1 MSEASRNGL
10 TSAEVAERV
19 RRGQVN
25 RAPRAKWRD
34 YLSILS
40 RNVLTWFNAMVTPA
54 AIGLILLRQYQGAI
68 AVSGMAIVNS
78 LLGLVQEIRSKWHL
92 DRLAILVEA
101 KARVLRDGQT
111 QTIPAGDV
119 VLDEHVLL
127 SAGESVVAD
136 GQIVE
141 ARFLEVDEALLTGE
155 SDPVRRHPGDRLLSG
170 SFCVAGEG
178 AYRAQK
184 VGAGA
189 FANETSAQARRYA
202 YVASPLTHVIN
213 RLIQILS
220 YTALALCGLFLVVY
234 LLDRGTSAIEREKL
248 FVNSA
253 AATITSMVPQGLVL
267 TATLAF
273 TLGAVYMSLR
283 GAVVQ
288 HLSAVESMAT
298 VDVICTDKTGTLTT
312 NQLRLER
319 LQILD
324 PGLAE
329 DELRRLLRLFAWA
342 SVDHTNR
349 SVLALRTD
357 LGQARAEL
365 VDQLPFKAQNRY
377 SAVRVRDGGGER
389 TLVLGA
395 FETLKEHLQ
404 ENQSAARS
412 AWQTLLATG
421 LRILLFAD
429 SPSGAPFAG
438 TLEGFSLRPLA
449 LVGLGDELRPEA
461 GRVLEALAAQGI
473 DFKILSGDNPE
484 TVRVTVSHLHLPLA
498 HEPVIS
504 GAELEAGQNCA
515 EIIRSC
521 GVFGRVAPRQKVQIV
536 ETLQSQGRHVAM
548 IGDGVNDVLPLKR
561 ADLGIAM
568 GAGSQA
574 SKTVAGLVLE
584 TNDFA
589 LLPETLEEGRTIVR
603 NLRRSAKL
611 FLTKNVYS
619 LILIVPG
626 ALGLF
631 GLPFPYLPQQVT
643 LLNWLVIGIPA
654 LVITLTR
661 ERSSAPTR
669 PHFLREVGWFAIRTG
684 VVFGLAGLVTLL
696 ISVQWFGD
704 NRRTQRTLLLSV
716 LIFLGITALFRTLTD
731 GEEQPLKGDT
741 RLRWLTIAAVPVY
754 LAAMFIPLAN
764 DFFDLTPLTQLR
776 HWLLIGVVIG
786 ASYALCLLSD
796 RWLITGATRAEASCH
811 P

>member
-1 MSEASRNGL
+1 MTTSNNKGL
-10 TSAEVAERV
+10 TSTEVAERV

-25 RAPRAKWRD
+25 RAPHAEWKD
-34 YLSILS
+34 YASILS

-54 AIGLILLRQYQGAI
+54 AIGLILLQQYQGAL

-101 KARVLRDGQT
+101 RARVLRDGKIQS
-111 QTIPAGDV
+111 IPAGDV
-119 VLDEHVLL
+119 VLDDQVLL

-136 GQIVE
+136 GSVLD
-141 ARFLEVDEALLTGE
+141 AHFLEVDEALLTGE
-155 SDPVRRHPGDRLLSG
+155 SDPVRRRPREVLLSG

-178 AYRAQK
+178 AYRAEK

-202 YVASPLTHVIN
+202 YIASPLTHVVN

-220 YTALALCGLFLVVY
+220 YTALALIGLCLAVY
-234 LLDRGTSAIEREKL
+234 LLDSSQTPRERQKV

-267 TATLAF
+267 TATLAL
-273 TLGAVYMSLR
+273 TLGAVYMSRR

-288 HLSAVESMAT
+288 HLSAVESMAA

-319 LQILD
+319 L
-324 PGLAE
+324 
-329 DELRRLLRLFAWA
+329 ELLRPDFSEEEARRLLRLFAWA

-349 SVLALRTD
+349 SVLALRAA
-357 LGQARAEL
+357 LGETRAEL
-365 VDQLPFKAQNRY
+365 LDQLPFKAQNRY
-377 SAVRVRDGGGER
+377 SAVRVRDDRADR

-395 FETLKEHLQ
+395 FEALEKYIQ
-404 ENQSAARS
+404 EDRNALETSVQA
-412 AWQTLLATG
+412 LLTTG
-421 LRILLFAD
+421 LRTLLFAE
-429 SPSGAPFAG
+429 SSSHGPFAG
-438 TLEGFSLRPLA
+438 TLDGFPLRPLA

-461 GRVLEALAAQGI
+461 GKVLEALAAQGI

-484 TVRVTVSHLHLPLA
+484 TVRVTVSHLNLPLA
-498 HEPVIS
+498 NEPVVS
-504 GAELEAGQNCA
+504 GADLDAASDRVER
-515 EIIRSC
+515 IRTC

-536 ETLQSQGRHVAM
+536 ETLQQQGRHVAM

-574 SKTVAGLVLE
+574 TKTVAGLVLE

-631 GLPFPYLPQQVT
+631 GIPFPYLPQQVT

-661 ERSSAPTR
+661 ERSAAPTR
-669 PHFLREVGWFAIRTG
+669 PHFLREVGWFALRTG
-684 VVFGLAGLVTLL
+684 VVFGVAGLGTLL
-696 ISVQWFGD
+696 VSAQWFQD
-704 NRRTQRTLLLSV
+704 DHRTQRTLLLSV

-741 RLRWLTIAAVPVY
+741 RLRWLAIAAVPVY
-754 LAAMFIPLAN
+754 LAAMYVPVAN
-764 DFFDLTPLTQLR
+764 AFFDLTPLTHLR
-776 HWLLIGVVIG
+776 HWLLIAVVTVCACG
-786 ASYALCLLSD
+786 LSLWTD
-796 RWLITGATRAEASCH
+796 RWRSTRPH
-811 P
+811 GT